1 MRINP
6 VNLNQALSRAQSA
19 GIAPAPK
26 VIAKQGAA
34 SSMVIDDDSLD
45 IQSEGSSKL
54 HVLSKRKKRR
64 ASNRLNLAGLGSEVD
79 IWV

>member
-26 VIAKQGAA
+26 VIAKPAMA
-34 SSMVIDDDSLD
+34 SSSAIDEDGME
-45 IQSEGSSKL
+45 IQSVASSA
-54 HVLSKRKKRR
+54 VRPTSKRKKRR
-64 ASNRLNLAGLGSEVD
+64 SRNTLNLDGLGSEVD
-79 IWV
+79 VWA

>member
-26 VIAKQGAA
+26 VIAKPAMA
-34 SSMVIDDDSLD
+34 SSSAIDEDGMEVCGAESRPN
-45 IQSEGSSKL
+45 QNVTK
-54 HVLSKRKKRR
+54 KKKRR
-64 ASNRLNLAGLGSEVD
+64 PHGSLNFEGLGSKID
-79 IWV
+79 KWV